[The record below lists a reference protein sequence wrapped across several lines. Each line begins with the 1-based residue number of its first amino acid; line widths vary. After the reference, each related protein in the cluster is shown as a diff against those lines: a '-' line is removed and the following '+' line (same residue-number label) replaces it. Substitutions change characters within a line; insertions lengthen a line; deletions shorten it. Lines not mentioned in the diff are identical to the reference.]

1 MWKLKREFRRK
12 GREIKH
18 GKPAVGLLK
27 QKIDGSYTVEAAF
40 IVPVLLGLA
49 FVIMYIL
56 FLLHDKAI
64 LQANLDNVIFL
75 LAEGEEIEKKEY
87 EIYLSQALWFLG
99 IQEIEIKNKKTVISG
114 KVKANTNL
122 EIPVLTYFMNKK
134 QEIVLSDSYYKIQP
148 EMIIRF
154 GEGILKKRGEDGE
167 K

>member
-134 QEIVLSDSYYKIQP
+134 QEIVLQNH
-148 EMIIRF
+148 IIRF
-154 GEGILKKRGEDGE
+154 SPK
-167 K
+167 